1 MHPQTGVRGEKL
13 KSTIKPYSWQPIL
26 SIGFIGTS
34 FFFFFPLVLLLFFKF
49 LGSQNIILHTIEV
62 KIQGLY
68 EISSG
73 S

>member
-34 FFFFFPLVLLLFFKF
+34 FFFFFSSCSTSVLQVSWQPKHYFAHDRSVQKCARLV
-49 LGSQNIILHTIEV
+49 
-62 KIQGLY
+62 
-68 EISSG
+68 
-73 S
+73 